1 MIEFLDDVDGESHP
15 QPQSAVRK
23 GFYYRSLKGQGRLYF
38 SENEIK
44 DVLPRFGYYLIVLHN
59 GGQYQVRSSVP
70 DEVGFESPYRESVKG
85 DYFFVRS

>member
-1 MIEFLDDVDGESHP
+1 LIEFLDDVAETSHP
-15 QPQSAVRK
+15 LPQATVRK
-23 GFYYRSLKGQGRLYF
+23 GFYYRALGGNRLYF
-38 SENEIK
+38 SDNEIK

-70 DEVGFESPYRESVKG
+70 DEVCFEMPHRESVKG